1 MRSFMRTP
9 CASQE
14 LALIAVRRRAEMVGG
29 RERVWFD
36 GEHFMI
42 CVYDVGQRA
51 FQWVGRGTDSG
62 SAMRIGNM
70 TLCLTDTFSAGKP

>member
-1 MRSFMRTP
+1 MRRLMRTP
-9 CASQE
+9 RAGQE
-14 LALIAVRRRAEMVGG
+14 LALIAVHRPVQMVGN
-29 RERVWFD
+29 RERSCFD
-36 GEHFMI
+36 GEHSMI